1 MVNPGHNTVNHMVN
15 ASHNTLLALLDYLFN
30 NLFVTFIIKDIKVIK
45 GRYKFYGGY
54 GVPLLSEGFH
64 HDATRLF

>member
-1 MVNPGHNTVNHMVN
+1 MKVV
-15 ASHNTLLALLDYLFN
+15 LAYVRAGPLGYKLLDYLFN
-30 NLFVTFIIKDIKVIK
+30 NLFVTFIIKDIKVIIIK